1 MNCKVDIR
9 TKSKLSHL
17 FGPFFF
23 LFKQCS
29 EFSFTMEVV
38 VKFTNVT
45 TNNLNYIINIYFV
58 YSRCNIHYS
67 PHLLKNKWFTLFIL
81 LFFLV
86 APEVYIVDE
95 FEQPIVDKY
104 YEVDSTIELMCI
116 VRHVSMLSSTVN
128 WLHGNKL
135 LNFDMTRGGIR

>member
-1 MNCKVDIR
+1 MI
-9 TKSKLSHL
+9 
-17 FGPFFF
+17 
-23 LFKQCS
+23 
-29 EFSFTMEVV
+29 FS
-38 VKFTNVT
+38 
-45 TNNLNYIINIYFV
+45 L
-58 YSRCNIHYS
+58 YSIV
-67 PHLLKNKWFTLFIL
+67 
-81 LFFLV
+81 FLV